1 MENVNA
7 KLYLEYIR
15 FRDET
20 LRKMQKEI
28 FSGCYKIDVLLNIY
42 EILVEKTKEP
52 KSKDT
57 FEALPDD
64 VLEQLYCGWVQMEK
78 DVFQG
83 LEEYVNQSL
92 ESMFGK
98 YKAA

>member
-20 LRKMQKEI
+20 LQKIQKEI

-42 EILVEKTKEP
+42 EILVEKTKEL
-52 KSKDT
+52 KSEGVL
-57 FEALPDD
+57 EALPDD
-64 VLEQLYCGWVQMEK
+64 TLEQLYCGWIRMEN

-98 YKAA
+98 FKAA